1 MQATHQLKYET
12 LAPGVGSDN
21 RPGGA
26 PRPHGDGFGLAAG
39 GGSGETVGPCRRW
52 ECCSVE
58 VDVATAE
65 KPAERGR
72 RSVLRQPDCL
82 GCARP
87 LGWVLLALWLLNA
100 ADLLLTREALSLG
113 IAKEANGVM
122 SFFLAA
128 GPLPAMLFKLGVAT
142 AGAACL
148 WWLRRY
154 RVTLVAAGALTLV
167 LGLVV
172 LYQIVQIVLV
182 TGA

>member
-1 MQATHQLKYET
+1 M
-12 LAPGVGSDN
+12 
-21 RPGGA
+21 
-26 PRPHGDGFGLAAG
+26 
-39 GGSGETVGPCRRW
+39 
-52 ECCSVE
+52 
-58 VDVATAE
+58 
-65 KPAERGR
+65 
-72 RSVLRQPDCL
+72 LRQPDCL

-100 ADLLLTREALSLG
+100 ADLLLTREVSLG

-182 TGA
+182 IGA